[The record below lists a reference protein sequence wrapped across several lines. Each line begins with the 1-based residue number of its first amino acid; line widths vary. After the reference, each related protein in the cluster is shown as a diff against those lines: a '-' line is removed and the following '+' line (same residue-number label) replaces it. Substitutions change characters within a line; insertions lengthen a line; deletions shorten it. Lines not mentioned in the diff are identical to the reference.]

1 MILCGGVYNPY
12 HICNENTFKNMYL
25 PLGFLTLSL
34 GVFHKYLLNEYWV
47 MDLHRMKKH
56 VENPWEKSAKPK
68 TEEIW
73 LMTTSVLDSQLCV
86 TLKLSAPQNFV
97 SGARVCTSVGHG
109 VKYVSS
115 EITGSKVGRTAH
127 PDIPSHRYEAF
138 PLTRLATRA
147 ATNTHPTWRGLCR
160 WPPPSHFLF
169 LDYISQHPL

>member
-86 TLKLSAPQNFV
+86 TLKLSDPQNFLLLKQEERRRAQPLKNDLAWGHNINWLE
-97 SGARVCTSVGHG
+97 SNIPRWQTCTDM
-109 VKYVSS
+109 
-115 EITGSKVGRTAH
+115 RFQ
-127 PDIPSHRYEAF
+127 P
-138 PLTRLATRA
+138 
-147 ATNTHPTWRGLCR
+147 
-160 WPPPSHFLF
+160 
-169 LDYISQHPL
+169 